1 MFYLVLGAGIS
12 GIGACNLLIK
22 KNQKVILYDKDKF
35 KLYSIYN
42 AKLVDKSIVLCT
54 KLNKIKLHSI
64 KRIVVSPGVKISK
77 TMHKKAKLYNIDIIS
92 EIELG
97 AQYNNGELIAITGT
111 NGKTTTTLLATHILN
126 CVQKKAVAV
135 GNVGCSISEVIL
147 SSTKDN
153 FLVCEASSFQLQY
166 IKQFKPKI
174 SAFLNFAPDHLDV
187 HSTINEYFI
196 CKQNIYKNQD
206 KQDYVILN
214 YDDRTV
220 FNCAKNIKANVVY
233 FSIKHSLG
241 NYKYSAYKSK
251 DFLYIKL
258 DKKLYKL
265 QINTKMLSIN
275 LYNVLVASTIAL
287 LYGVDILNVK
297 ESINS
302 FKLPPHR
309 CEFVINKNG
318 VDYINDSKATNIHAT
333 LNALS
338 SFKKPIILLLGGS
351 NKGEDFSYLFKNLT
365 PNVKYIM
372 AFGKMGKKIFNLSK
386 KFKIKAEFIYNF
398 EDAVKKSMQI
408 AKSGDVVL
416 LSPACA
422 SFDQFTNYLQ
432 RGDFFKYLVSGE
444 NFESI
449 K

>member
-22 KNQKVILYDKDKF
+22 QKQKVILYDKDKS

-42 AKLVDKSIVLCT
+42 AKLVDKSVVLCT
-54 KLNKIKLHSI
+54 KLNKIKPHSI
-64 KRIVVSPGVKISK
+64 KCIVVSPGVKISK

-97 AQYNNGELIAITGT
+97 AQYNSGKLIAITGT

-126 CVQKKAVAV
+126 CAQKKAVAV
-135 GNVGCSISEVIL
+135 GNVGRSISEVVFNT
-147 SSTKDN
+147 TKDN

-166 IKQFKPKI
+166 IKKFKPKI

-187 HSTINEYFI
+187 HSTINEYLM

-214 YDDRTV
+214 YDDKIV
-220 FNCAKNIKANVVY
+220 FNCAQNTKANVVY
-233 FSIKHSLG
+233 FSIKHSLS
-241 NYKYSAYKSK
+241 NYKYSAYKSQ
-251 DFLYIKL
+251 DFLCIKL
-258 DKKLYKL
+258 DTKLYKL
-265 QINTKMLSIN
+265 QINAKMLSIN

-287 LYGVDILNVK
+287 LCGVDIVDVK
-297 ESINS
+297 EAINS

-309 CEFVINKNG
+309 CEFVVNKNG

-333 LNALS
+333 LNALNN
-338 SFKKPIILLLGGS
+338 FNKPLILLLGGS

-365 PNVKYIM
+365 QNIKYIV
-372 AFGKMGKKIFNLSK
+372 AFGKTGKKIFNLSK

-398 EDAVKKSMQI
+398 EDAVIKSMQI
-408 AKSGDVVL
+408 SKSGDVVL

-422 SFDQFTNYLQ
+422 SFDQFSNYLQ

-444 NFESI
+444 TFESI